1 MYLQQSSLKVLYDTI
16 AVVLSKIYIE
26 PIAVFGEY
34 YIMKQKE
41 E

>member
-1 MYLQQSSLKVLYDTI
+1 MYLHQSSLQVLYNII
-16 AVVLSKIYIE
+16 AVFLFKIYIE
-26 PIAVFGEY
+26 PIVVFGEY

>member
-1 MYLQQSSLKVLYDTI
+1 MYLHQSSLQVLYNTI
-16 AVVLSKIYIE
+16 AVFLFKIYIE
-26 PIAVFGEY
+26 PIVVLGEY

>member
-1 MYLQQSSLKVLYDTI
+1 MYLQRSSLKVLYNTI
-16 AVVLSKIYIE
+16 AVFLFKVYID
-26 PIAVFGEY
+26 PIVAFGEY